1 MTEIFLRKAHGI
13 LMPDSESDAEKLAN
27 IANGET
33 IRADIKRPRN
43 IKFHRRYF
51 ALLDVLFDIFGPVA
65 IKPDGM
71 SVDKWRAIT
80 PPTKNRERF
89 RKDVAI
95 ATGHYE
101 LVVNIKGEV
110 RAEAKSISF
119 AAMDDIEFAALYS
132 STINYGLLHIA
143 KGKTREEI
151 DNWTA
156 QILDFD

>member
-1 MTEIFLRKAHGI
+1 MTEIFLRKVQGV
-13 LMPDSESDAEKLAN
+13 LVPDSESDVEKLAA

-51 ALLDVLFDIFGPVA
+51 ALLDVLFDIFEPAATEHKGKPVM
-65 IKPDGM
+65 KH
-71 SVDKWRAIT
+71 
-80 PPTKNRERF
+80 RERF
-89 RKDVAI
+89 RHDIAI

-143 KGKTREEI
+143 KGKTREELE
-151 DNWTA
+151 NWTTA
-156 QILDFD
+156 ILSFD